1 VERNVTRPFIHHA
14 KYVVCPAS
22 PRHGPTAIEIQRWED
37 DGGAAFHDIAP
48 RATSADHHIDDR
60 VGELAA
66 AE

>member
-14 KYVVCPAS
+14 KYAVCPAS

-37 DGGAAFHDIAP
+37 DGGAALLDIAP
-48 RATSADHHIDDR
+48 RATSVDHHFDDP

>member
-14 KYVVCPAS
+14 KYAVCPAS
-22 PRHGPTAIEIQRWED
+22 PRHGPTPIEIQRWED
-37 DGGAAFHDIAP
+37 DGGAVLADIAP
-48 RATSADHHIDDR
+48 RATCAGHHFDDP